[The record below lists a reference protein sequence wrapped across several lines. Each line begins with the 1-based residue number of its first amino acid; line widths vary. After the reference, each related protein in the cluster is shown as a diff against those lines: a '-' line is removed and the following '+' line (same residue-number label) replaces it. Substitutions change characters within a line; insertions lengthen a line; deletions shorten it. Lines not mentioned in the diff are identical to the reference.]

1 MNIDNYK
8 TYLDTTILKCLNA
21 CSTSNETEVFL
32 KLINYLFKNYKEELF
47 VPEYYI
53 INAIKNSTDSA
64 LGDIY
69 ESILNEILKD
79 LLGNENILDS
89 ISFHV
94 LTTDL
99 GFSLSI
105 EYYTIEN
112 FQCGRKFIFD
122 LRRIIPDIIIYET
135 INGVPQ
141 KRRTNI

>member
-69 ESILNEILKD
+69 MNLSLMKYLK
-79 LLGNENILDS
+79 
-89 ISFHV
+89 
-94 LTTDL
+94 
-99 GFSLSI
+99 
-105 EYYTIEN
+105 
-112 FQCGRKFIFD
+112 
-122 LRRIIPDIIIYET
+122 IYWGMK
-135 INGVPQ
+135 IY
-141 KRRTNI
+141 

>member
-21 CSTSNETEVFL
+21 CSTSDETEVFL
-32 KLINYLFKNYKEELF
+32 KLINHLYKNYKEELF

-94 LTTDL
+94 LTTDF
-99 GFSLSI
+99 GFNLSI

-112 FQCGRKFIFD
+112 FQCGE
-122 LRRIIPDIIIYET
+122 RIYLWFKKNYSKHYYI
-135 INGVPQ
+135 
-141 KRRTNI
+141 

>member
-8 TYLDTTILKCLNA
+8 TYLDTIILKCLNA
-21 CSTSNETEVFL
+21 CSTSDETEVFL
-32 KLINYLFKNYKEELF
+32 KLINHLYKNYKEELF

-94 LTTDL
+94 LTTDF

-112 FQCGRKFIFD
+112 FQCGRKFFFG
-122 LRRIIPDIIIYET
+122 LEEVLPDITIRET
-135 INGVPQ
+135 IDGELQ
-141 KRRTNI
+141 DRTNI

>member
-53 INAIKNSTDSA
+53 INAIKNSTNSA

-69 ESILNEILKD
+69 
-79 LLGNENILDS
+79 S

-94 LTTDL
+94 LTTDF
-99 GFSLSI
+99 GFNLSI

-112 FQCGRKFIFD
+112 FQCGREFIFG

>member
-21 CSTSNETEVFL
+21 CSTSDETEVFL
-32 KLINYLFKNYKEELF
+32 KLINHLYKNYKEELF

-69 ESILNEILKD
+69 ESILNK
-79 LLGNENILDS
+79 
-89 ISFHV
+89 
-94 LTTDL
+94 
-99 GFSLSI
+99 SLSI
-105 EYYTIEN
+105 SLRIDSYISPKALSVEYYTIEN
-112 FQCGRKFIFD
+112 FQCGREFIFG
-122 LRRIIPDIIIYET
+122 LRRIIPNIIIYET

-141 KRRTNI
+141 KRRTDI

>member
-94 LTTDL
+94 LTTDF

-112 FQCGRKFIFD
+112 IQCGE
-122 LRRIIPDIIIYET
+122 RIYLWFEKNYSRHYYIRNYRWST
-135 INGVPQ
+135 TKKKN
-141 KRRTNI
+141 